1 LTPGPETKH
10 SNSGEAENPTT
21 AERKMIM
28 EKLLLSPTEAAAHLS
43 VGRSKIYELIRLG
56 QLRSVKVGGCRRIPQ
71 SALAEFVSG
80 LEAVG

>member
-1 LTPGPETKH
+1 
-10 SNSGEAENPTT
+10 
-21 AERKMIM
+21 M

-56 QLRSVKVGGCRRIPQ
+56 QVRSVKVGGCRRIPR

>member
-1 LTPGPETKH
+1 
-10 SNSGEAENPTT
+10 
-21 AERKMIM
+21 MIM
-28 EKLLLSPTEAAAHLS
+28 ERLLLSPTEAAAHLS

-56 QLRSVKVGGCRRIPQ
+56 QLRSVKVGGCRRILR